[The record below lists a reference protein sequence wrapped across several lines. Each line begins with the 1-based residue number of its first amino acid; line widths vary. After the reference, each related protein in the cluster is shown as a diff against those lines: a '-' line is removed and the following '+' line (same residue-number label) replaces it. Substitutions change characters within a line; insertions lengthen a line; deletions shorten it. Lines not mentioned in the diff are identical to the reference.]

1 MQMTNVTK
9 KNDSRPIA
17 STTEEYYLEH
27 LRQYTTEKG
36 AQNEKKSGLAN
47 SFDLFHI
54 IHSIYGLHFE

>member
-17 STTEEYYLEH
+17 RVTEENYLEH
-27 LRQYTTEKG
+27 LRHYTPEKG
-36 AQNEKKSGLAN
+36 VQNEKKP
-47 SFDLFHI
+47 DLTNPHDLLHI